1 MRALTSLMVLGVAAG
16 AAVHAQEPLA
26 IEQAD
31 YADAVACSGKFR
43 WVLDASSGGQPALNE
58 YSLEERVKG
67 GEAWTTR
74 AEALAAAAD
83 PVPDVARDIQFV
95 ADDTI
100 GAFFDDP
107 DAVEA
112 ELLACAIGMGMRT
125 E

>member
-1 MRALTSLMVLGVAAG
+1 MRVLVSLMVLGMAAG
-16 AAVHAQEPLA
+16 TAVNAQEPLA
-26 IEQAD
+26 IERAD
-31 YADAVACSGKFR
+31 YAGAVACAGKFR

-58 YSLEERVKG
+58 YSLDERVKG
-67 GEAWTTR
+67 GEVWAAR

-83 PVPDVARDIQFV
+83 PAPEAAKDIQSV